1 MKMSIRFTAKGLY
14 INGELM
20 TDYHSNYNISQH
32 IKYVLFGGES
42 K

>member
-1 MKMSIRFTAKGLY
+1 MSIRFTAKGLY

-20 TDYHSNYNISQH
+20 KEYHSPYNIAQH
-32 IKYVLFGGES
+32 MKYMLFGRN